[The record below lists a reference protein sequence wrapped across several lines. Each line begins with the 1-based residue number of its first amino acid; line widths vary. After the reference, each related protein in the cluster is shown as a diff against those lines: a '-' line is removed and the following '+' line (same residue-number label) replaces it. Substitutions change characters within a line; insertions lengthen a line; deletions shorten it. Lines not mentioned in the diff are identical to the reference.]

1 MANEAELIRHKLLE
15 TIPPQEIWEQ
25 TKSPLK
31 LTTGSMLG
39 KGRFGEVFQGTAQV
53 AMKLPKE
60 RGRPDFINE
69 VQILSCL
76 RHPNIVAF
84 LGTKSWALV
93 MERMDNNLYQHI
105 ERKGGSLSI
114 DSIMVFGLDVAKG
127 LEYIQKIGILHR
139 DIKCRNILIN
149 NNPEVAKL
157 SDFGLAK
164 VLTQDNVRR
173 EVLHY
178 DGQLFGMD
186 PIYPESFKVSKSNP
200 FLPCFKFLLSGFVTG
215 LLELYLLAFTLD

>member
-1 MANEAELIRHKLLE
+1 
-15 TIPPQEIWEQ
+15 
-25 TKSPLK
+25 
-31 LTTGSMLG
+31 MLG
-39 KGRFGEVFQGTAQV
+39 EGTFGEVFQGTAQV
-53 AMKLPKE
+53 AMKFPKE
-60 RGRPDFINE
+60 GGRPDFINE

-84 LGTKSWALV
+84 LGTKPGALV
-93 MERMDNNLYQHI
+93 MERMEKNLYQHI
-105 ERKGGSLSI
+105 KQKDGSLSI
-114 DSIMVFGLDVAKG
+114 DSIMVFALDVAKG
-127 LEYIQKIGILHR
+127 LEYIQKIGILHL

-157 SDFGLAK
+157 CDFGLAK
-164 VLTQDNVRR
+164 VLTKDNVRC

-186 PIYPESFKVSKSNP
+186 PIYPESLKVSKSNP

>member
-1 MANEAELIRHKLLE
+1 
-15 TIPPQEIWEQ
+15 
-25 TKSPLK
+25 
-31 LTTGSMLG
+31 MLG

-53 AMKLPKE
+53 AMKFPKE

-186 PIYPESFKVSKSNP
+186 PIYPESFKVSRAILFFRALSFCLVVLLQVYLNYI
-200 FLPCFKFLLSGFVTG
+200 CLLSHLTEVVVR
-215 LLELYLLAFTLD
+215 Y

>member
-1 MANEAELIRHKLLE
+1 
-15 TIPPQEIWEQ
+15 
-25 TKSPLK
+25 
-31 LTTGSMLG
+31 MLG

-53 AMKLPKE
+53 AMKFPKE

-105 ERKGGSLSI
+105 KRKGGSLSI
-114 DSIMVFGLDVAKG
+114 DSIMVFGRDVAKG

-186 PIYPESFKVSKSNP
+186 PIYPESFKVSRAILFFPALSFCLVVLLQVYLNYI
-200 FLPCFKFLLSGFVTG
+200 CLLSHLTEVVVR
-215 LLELYLLAFTLD
+215 Y